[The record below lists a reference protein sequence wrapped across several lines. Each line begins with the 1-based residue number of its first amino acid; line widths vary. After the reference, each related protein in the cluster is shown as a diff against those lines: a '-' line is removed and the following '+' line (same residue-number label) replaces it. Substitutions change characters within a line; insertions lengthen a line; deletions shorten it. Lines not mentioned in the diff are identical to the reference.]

1 MLDSIGRQRGG
12 FQVEEI
18 IGVDS
23 GSRDESVQILR
34 RAGARVLTIP
44 APAFGHGTTRN
55 LAASHAQG
63 DYLVFLT
70 QDATPANADWLENLL
85 APVVADPLVVGA
97 YSRHTPRPSCHP
109 MEWRRIVQEE
119 LSGRLDSRVNSRVNN
134 PDYDRNPAFF
144 YFFANT
150 SSVVRRCTWCD
161 IPWPEVEFGED
172 QLWAKRVLEAGYKT
186 AYCADSVVYHSHA
199 YGPWTNFRRHFE
211 HVAALPQEARSA
223 AANPPGRVCAGSRPD
238 GPHRPGLL
246 GSGAG
251 ADQGAR
257 PGSLGAARAELAYRR
272 PPGGMV
278 WRAGTHIAEL
288 APDLVFVPGPH
299 QTPVAKRKERRRISY
314 ADCPSRAWAS
324 PTRAGR
330 H

>member
-1 MLDSIGRQRGG
+1 MTAPARVSILLVTKNGARYLAEMLDSIGRQRGG

-23 GSRDESVQILR
+23 GSRDGSVEILR

-134 PDYDRNPAFF
+134 PDYAHATRLFSIFLPIPVPL
-144 YFFANT
+144 
-150 SSVVRRCTWCD
+150 SVT
-161 IPWPEVEFGED
+161 P
-172 QLWAKRVLEAGYKT
+172 
-186 AYCADSVVYHSHA
+186 
-199 YGPWTNFRRHFE
+199 
-211 HVAALPQEARSA
+211 
-223 AANPPGRVCAGSRPD
+223 
-238 GPHRPGLL
+238 
-246 GSGAG
+246 SGAESPFL
-251 ADQGAR
+251 R
-257 PGSLGAARAELAYRR
+257 LSLAKISCGPNAFSKPAIKPPIAPTQSCIIRMLTDRGPIFGVTLSMSPPCPRRELSSSQPA
-272 PPGGMV
+272 
-278 WRAGTHIAEL
+278 
-288 APDLVFVPGPH
+288 
-299 QTPVAKRKERRRISY
+299 
-314 ADCPSRAWAS
+314 
-324 PTRAGR
+324 
-330 H
+330 

>member
-1 MLDSIGRQRGG
+1 MDKPHTGSASVETPSAADLRMTAPARVSILLVTKNGARYLAEMLDSIGRQRGG

-23 GSRDESVQILR
+23 GSRDESVEILR

-44 APAFGHGTTRN
+44 APAFGHGKTRN

-150 SSVVRRCTWCD
+150 SSVVRRRTWCD

-186 AYCADSVVYHSHA
+186 AYCADSVVYHSHSLR
-199 YGPWTNFRRHFE
+199 T
-211 HVAALPQEARSA
+211 V
-223 AANPPGRVCAGSRPD
+223 
-238 GPHRPGLL
+238 
-246 GSGAG
+246 
-251 ADQGAR
+251 DQFPA
-257 PGSLGAARAELAYRR
+257 SL
-272 PPGGMV
+272 
-278 WRAGTHIAEL
+278 
-288 APDLVFVPGPH
+288 
-299 QTPVAKRKERRRISY
+299 
-314 ADCPSRAWAS
+314 
-324 PTRAGR
+324 
-330 H
+330 